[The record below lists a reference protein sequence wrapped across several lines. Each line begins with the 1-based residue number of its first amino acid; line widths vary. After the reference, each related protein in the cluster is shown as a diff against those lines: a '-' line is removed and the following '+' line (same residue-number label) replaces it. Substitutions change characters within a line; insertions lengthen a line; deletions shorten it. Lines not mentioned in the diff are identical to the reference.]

1 MTADEYLNGSRL
13 FRRLKS
19 GPDGQ
24 LVEVYAARL
33 AQDGLA
39 RHGTWRCL
47 NLVGDLLSWIAGR
60 RSKLTD
66 LDERMVER
74 YIRCRGG
81 KQSIQPGDRA
91 ALKRWLSVLRDAG
104 TIAPAAMRPI
114 TSQDQIFEEFGDYLR
129 RERGLAP
136 KSIVRHQPF
145 IRRFANEPAS
155 ALTTAC
161 SPSSRRCE
169 RPDYAECNRND
180 ARSTARKFA
189 KTAHCCKA
197 VRHSSA
203 GGINGENERH
213 RSSSYWPTFSPA
225 SLSTW
230 LTGSTICCLGTGN
243 CFARALAR
251 RPNTPRLTRRDREAA
266 VLTEC

>member
-1 MTADEYLNGSRL
+1 MIAEEYLGRSRL

-33 AQDGLA
+33 AKDGLA

-47 NLVGDLLSWIAGR
+47 NLVGDLLSWIAGS

-74 YIRCRGG
+74 YLRYRGG

-104 TIAPAAMRPI
+104 SIAPAALLPI
-114 TSQDQIFEEFGDYLR
+114 TSQDQIFEEFGDLR

-136 KSIVRHQPF
+136 KSIIRHQPF
-145 IRRFANEPAS
+145 IRRFLHEVCPAGVGDPRQDQPRGS
-155 ALTTAC
+155 HPLHRAPCSGLECRIREGDVLVAAC
-161 SPSSRRCE
+161 ISPIPPS
-169 RPDYAECNRND
+169 
-180 ARSTARKFA
+180 
-189 KTAHCCKA
+189 
-197 VRHSSA
+197 
-203 GGINGENERH
+203 
-213 RSSSYWPTFSPA
+213 
-225 SLSTW
+225 
-230 LTGSTICCLGTGN
+230 
-243 CFARALAR
+243 
-251 RPNTPRLTRRDREAA
+251 
-266 VLTEC
+266 